1 MRGDGVWIELVLIVL
16 VSVGVRIRNS
26 QSKSGV
32 VIVAGMVSDRVR
44 GRVKEH
50 RSEYEGELGLKSR
63 LGLG

>member
-50 RSEYEGELGLKSR
+50 RSEYEGE
-63 LGLG
+63 